1 MEGAAVDAKR
11 LRLIQDCR
19 FNDQKDDTMLQID
32 LYTEI
37 TCPWCIIGHHRLDK
51 VLAERFPEL
60 DVDIR
65 QHPVLLLPDAPA
77 EGLYIPDLL
86 RSRYGVT
93 DPKASFAR
101 PEAEARASGLDL
113 DLSRQ
118 PWAYRTQAAHGLILA
133 ARARGTQH
141 QLAVAITD
149 AHFLQAKNI
158 SDADIL
164 ADIAVAYGFEREEA
178 RAIALDPEQHRRV
191 EREATRSTAAGVRS
205 VPHFVFGGRIAING
219 GRSEGEIASAI
230 REAAGVAASG

>member
-1 MEGAAVDAKR
+1 M
-11 LRLIQDCR
+11 
-19 FNDQKDDTMLQID
+19 
-32 LYTEI
+32 
-37 TCPWCIIGHHRLDK
+37 
-51 VLAERFPEL
+51 
-60 DVDIR
+60 DIR

-118 PWAYRTQAAHGLILA
+118 PWTYRTQAAHGLILA

-149 AHFLQAKNI
+149 AHFLEAKNI
-158 SDADIL
+158 ADADVL
-164 ADIAVAYGFEREEA
+164 ADIAVAYGFERKEA
-178 RAIALDPEQHRRV
+178 RAIAGGGPIDSGRCQFSPSLRLRRAHRHQR
-191 EREATRSTAAGVRS
+191 RTQRRRDCIGH
-205 VPHFVFGGRIAING
+205 P
-219 GRSEGEIASAI
+219 
-230 REAAGVAASG
+230 

>member
-1 MEGAAVDAKR
+1 M
-11 LRLIQDCR
+11 LR
-19 FNDQKDDTMLQID
+19 ID

-51 VLAERFPEL
+51 VLAERFPDLE
-60 DVDIR
+60 VDIR

-86 RSRYGVT
+86 LKRYGVT

-118 PWAYRTQAAHGLILA
+118 LWTYRTQAAHGLILA
-133 ARARGTQH
+133 ARGRGTQH
-141 QLAVAITD
+141 RLAVAITD
-149 AHFLQAKNI
+149 AHFLEARNI
-158 SDADIL
+158 SDADVL
-164 ADIAVAYGFEREEA
+164 ADIAVAHGFGREEA
-178 RAIALDPEQHRRV
+178 RVIALDPEQHRRV
-191 EREATRSTAAGVRS
+191 EQEAARSTAAGVRS

-219 GRSEGEIASAI
+219 GRSEDEIALAL
-230 REAAGVAASG
+230 REAAGIALSGQGAI

>member
-1 MEGAAVDAKR
+1 MT
-11 LRLIQDCR
+11 LP
-19 FNDQKDDTMLQID
+19 ID
-32 LYTEI
+32 FYTEV

-77 EGLYIPDLL
+77 EGLHIPDLL

-93 DPKASFAR
+93 DPKVSFAR

-118 PWAYRTQAAHGLILA
+118 AWTYRTQAAHGLILA
-133 ARARGTQH
+133 ARERGTQH
-141 QLAVAITD
+141 RLAVAITG
-149 AHFLQAKNI
+149 AHFLEAKNI

-164 ADIAVAYGFEREEA
+164 ADIAVAYGFERQEA
-178 RAIALDPEQHRRV
+178 RALALDPAQHRRV
-191 EREATRSTAAGVRS
+191 EQEAARSAAAGVRS
-205 VPHFVFGGRIAING
+205 VPHFVFGGRFAVSG
-219 GRSEGEIASAI
+219 GRSEEEIALAI
-230 REAAGVAASG
+230 QQATGGATTNH

>member
-1 MEGAAVDAKR
+1 
-11 LRLIQDCR
+11 
-19 FNDQKDDTMLQID
+19 MLQID

-51 VLAERFPEL
+51 VLAERFPDL

-86 RSRYGVT
+86 RTRYGVT

-118 PWAYRTQAAHGLILA
+118 LWTYRTQAAHGLILA

-141 QLAVAITD
+141 RLAVAITN
-149 AHFLQAKNI
+149 AHFLEARNI
-158 SDADIL
+158 SDADVL
-164 ADIAVAYGFEREEA
+164 ADIAMAHGFEREEA

-191 EREATRSTAAGVRS
+191 EQEAARSTTAGVRS
-205 VPHFVFGGRIAING
+205 VPHFVFGGRVAING
-219 GRSEGEIASAI
+219 GRSEDEIASAI
-230 REAAGVAASG
+230 REAARAAVSA

>member
-1 MEGAAVDAKR
+1 
-11 LRLIQDCR
+11 
-19 FNDQKDDTMLQID
+19 MLQID

-51 VLAERFPEL
+51 VLAERFPLL

-86 RSRYGVT
+86 LSRYGVT
-93 DPKASFAR
+93 DPKGSFAR

-118 PWAYRTQAAHGLILA
+118 LWTYRTQPAHGLILA

-158 SDADIL
+158 SDIDVL

-178 RAIALDPEQHRRV
+178 RAIALDPEQHGRV
-191 EREATRSTAAGVRS
+191 EQEAARSTAAGVRS

-219 GRSEGEIASAI
+219 GRSEDEIGSAI
-230 REAAGVAASG
+230 RQAA

>member
-1 MEGAAVDAKR
+1 
-11 LRLIQDCR
+11 
-19 FNDQKDDTMLQID
+19 MLQID

-65 QHPVLLLPDAPA
+65 QQPVLLLPDAPA
-77 EGLYIPDLL
+77 DGLYIPDLL
-86 RSRYGVT
+86 LKRYGVT
-93 DPKASFAR
+93 NPRASFTR

-118 PWAYRTQAAHGLILA
+118 PWTYRTQAAHGLILA

-141 QLAVAITD
+141 KLAVAITD
-149 AHFLQAKNI
+149 AHFLEARNI
-158 SDADIL
+158 SDADVL
-164 ADIAVAYGFEREEA
+164 ADIAVAHGFERKEA
-178 RAIALDPEQHRRV
+178 RAIALDPEQHQRV
-191 EREATRSTAAGVRS
+191 EQESARSMAVGVSS

-219 GRSEGEIASAI
+219 GRSEDEIASAI
-230 REAAGVAASG
+230 RKAASAVTPG